1 MDLKTLAEIIK
12 ADGWL
17 YFAIGFCPPM
27 AQYLMSDQAFSSRML
42 IGVLF
47 ASFGGGFIAL
57 KAFRS
62 KNREDIER
70 IGMLQE
76 KLDTQQI
83 KMDSKIRTERT
94 GI

>member
-1 MDLKTLAEIIK
+1 MSSKDWIEVIK

-27 AQYLMSDQAFSSRML
+27 SGYLMSDQAFSTRML

-62 KNREDIER
+62 KNREDLER
-70 IGMLQE
+70 IGALEE
-76 KLDTQQI
+76 KLQVEKTKTSFQEI
-83 KMDSKIRTERT
+83 PKL
-94 GI
+94 